1 MKEQGRKLD
10 WYDDAD
16 IIISM
21 ADKINAIESTNSVC
35 ESDLG
40 KKFVKGVGAAVL
52 AGTVAANSPAHN
64 DSRNS
69 PNIVATREVSGKPV
83 PDKTSVTNKTSGL
96 SKPNNEERSS
106 ETIQDSCN
114 GNPQLNKF
122 YDNANI
128 DIKECEVTKET
139 VMNAIDNGFLHE
151 QGVAVQRPNIRY
163 VKEFSK
169 HTINGQMVENWTRTT
184 DWGQIYDNV
193 ASFAVDTGVDGDKP
207 KITYP
212 NANMEMHIKPIQD
225 NDKMVLVEAHEY
237 KHVVV
242 KSVLYNI
249 LYFVAYDM
257 IAHYGKYNLNG
268 NPSKQMVAK
277 KLKDW
282 NVSHPELMEAMTGIE
297 GSLDCTE
304 NETTLGKHCYSVSV
318 RVNELYKKYFT
329 ELFNE

>member
-1 MKEQGRKLD
+1 MINVAIRNKLA
-10 WYDDAD
+10 WPTK
-16 IIISM
+16 SM
-21 ADKINAIESTNSVC
+21 
-35 ESDLG
+35 
-40 KKFVKGVGAAVL
+40 
-52 AGTVAANSPAHN
+52 
-64 DSRNS
+64 
-69 PNIVATREVSGKPV
+69 
-83 PDKTSVTNKTSGL
+83 L

-163 VKEFSK
+163 VREFSK

-193 ASFAVDTGVDGDKP
+193 ASFAVDNGVDGDKP
-207 KITYP
+207 KTTYP

-225 NDKMVLVEAHEY
+225 NDKLVLVEAHEY

-242 KSVLYNI
+242 KSVLYKI
-249 LYFVAYDM
+249 LYFVAYDI
-257 IAHYGKYNLNG
+257 IAHYGQYNLND

-282 NVSHPELMEAMTGIE
+282 NVSHPELMEVMTGIE